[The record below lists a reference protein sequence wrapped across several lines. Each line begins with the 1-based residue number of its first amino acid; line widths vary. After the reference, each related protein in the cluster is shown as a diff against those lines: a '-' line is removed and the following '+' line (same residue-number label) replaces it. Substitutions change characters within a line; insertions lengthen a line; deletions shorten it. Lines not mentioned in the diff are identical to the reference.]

1 MKAKSHYSIIPLNV
15 GNFKALP
22 KSTCMYRMYANV
34 TYEAPCVMW
43 YLQGS
48 ESNMIVDLGPPDPE
62 WSLKHHSL
70 EIIKGKGQNPRE
82 ALHSIEVSPEDV
94 QMVIMTHLHWDHC
107 FGGEEFKNAKFVVQ
121 RSELQYAIAP
131 LPGQAPMYETQ
142 LGSPPFFRFF
152 GKIKV
157 VDGDEEIEP
166 GIKVIHLPGHT
177 PGSQG
182 IRVETQEGIYLIA
195 GDTVGLYENLE
206 YSPFIPSG
214 IYVDLEAAY
223 RSLKKLKHQAD
234 HILPSHDM
242 KVFKKKV
249 YP

>member
-1 MKAKSHYSIIPLNV
+1 MKAKSYYSIVPLNV

-94 QMVIMTHLHWDHC
+94 QMVIMTHLHWDHASNNYL
-107 FGGEEFKNAKFVVQ
+107 FPRARFIAQKKEYDYLVRPEPEVKVGY
-121 RSELQYAIAP
+121 ELDLA
-131 LPGQAPMYETQ
+131 LGTKYE
-142 LGSPPFFRFF
+142 L
-152 GKIKV
+152 
-157 VDGDEEIEP
+157 VDGDSNVISGISVVLAP
-166 GIKVIHLPGHT
+166 GHSAGMQCVVVETKAGKYVLGGDLVTLFKNWEASPHIPNGVYYDMNMMLESLAKIDKLHGIVLPGHD
-177 PGSQG
+177 
-182 IRVETQEGIYLIA
+182 QEVFERQSIY
-195 GDTVGLYENLE
+195 
-206 YSPFIPSG
+206 P
-214 IYVDLEAAY
+214 
-223 RSLKKLKHQAD
+223 
-234 HILPSHDM
+234 
-242 KVFKKKV
+242 
-249 YP
+249 